1 MSYDTRNEGSSS
13 GTRQEPRPDHTMN
26 LTARNEQG
34 QFVSLNKDR
43 QLDNTRDNRDEMNKK
58 EGKENSYENKP
69 YDKSYEK
76 PYEKPYEKFDKTG
89 NGDMSNMLRHIEQLE
104 RRLQQRDGELND
116 AKSRVEKFSQ
126 RTREGMQSALDSL
139 MKKWMDAVETK
150 DPNVKDEFKGGLERL
165 VKNSAEDNGVW
176 QMMVSASSLYQR
188 QEHDLES
195 LRVENTELRTK
206 VNGLYGEDVTRTV
219 GSKSKADTQLGP
231 ADVMDGMSSG
241 GNMWDSFAMDIG
253 RTSF

>member
-1 MSYDTRNEGSSS
+1 MQSQEGS
-13 GTRQEPRPDHTMN
+13 
-26 LTARNEQG
+26 EQK
-34 QFVSLNKDR
+34 QTEV
-43 QLDNTRDNRDEMNKK
+43 
-58 EGKENSYENKP
+58 KENTTSNITENNNT
-69 YDKSYEK
+69 
-76 PYEKPYEKFDKTG
+76 KTDMTNVLKHIQDLESNNSTLKNQLKEAVER
-89 NGDMSNMLRHIEQLE
+89 NGKLS
-104 RRLQQRDGELND
+104 
-116 AKSRVEKFSQ
+116 AK
-126 RTREGMQSALDSL
+126 TREGMQSALDTL

-195 LRVENTELRTK
+195 LRVENNELRTK

>member
-1 MSYDTRNEGSSS
+1 MTSNTTENNNTKTDMTNVLKHIQDLESNNSTLKNQLKEAVERN
-13 GTRQEPRPDHTMN
+13 
-26 LTARNEQG
+26 
-34 QFVSLNKDR
+34 
-43 QLDNTRDNRDEMNKK
+43 
-58 EGKENSYENKP
+58 GKLS
-69 YDKSYEK
+69 
-76 PYEKPYEKFDKTG
+76 
-89 NGDMSNMLRHIEQLE
+89 
-104 RRLQQRDGELND
+104 
-116 AKSRVEKFSQ
+116 AK
-126 RTREGMQSALDSL
+126 TREGMQSALDTL

-176 QMMVSASSLYQR
+176 QMMVSASSLYER
-188 QEHDLES
+188 QEHDLET

-206 VNGLYGEDVTRTV
+206 VNGLYGEDVSRTV

-231 ADVMDGMSSG
+231 ADVMDGVGSG

>member
-150 DPNVKDEFKGGLERL
+150 DDNCKTEFKKGMERL
-165 VKNSAEDNGVW
+165 VQNSAEDNGVW
-176 QMMVSASSLYQR
+176 QMMVAASALHEK
-188 QEHDLES
+188 QEHNLDQLRLQNDELKQKIDGHYATPSSRTDNS
-195 LRVENTELRTK
+195 LGKR
-206 VNGLYGEDVTRTV
+206 
-219 GSKSKADTQLGP
+219 KADDEFDRSNVEAEST
-231 ADVMDGMSSG
+231 A
-241 GNMWDSFAMDIG
+241 NIWESFAQDM
-253 RTSF
+253 TQF

>member
-13 GTRQEPRPDHTMN
+13 GTRQEPRPDHSMN
-26 LTARNEQG
+26 FTARNEQG

-43 QLDNTRDNRDEMNKK
+43 PVDNIRDNRDEMNKK

-69 YDKSYEK
+69 LYEK
-76 PYEKPYEKFDKTG
+76 PYEKFEKFDKTG

-116 AKSRVEKFSQ
+116 AKNRVEKFSQ

-150 DPNVKDEFKGGLERL
+150 DDNCKAEFKKGMERL
-165 VKNSAEDNGVW
+165 VQNSAEDNGVW
-176 QMMVSASSLYQR
+176 QMMVAASALHDK
-188 QEHDLES
+188 QEHNLDQ
-195 LRVENTELRTK
+195 LRLQNDELKQKIDGHYATPASRTDNALGK
-206 VNGLYGEDVTRTV
+206 R
-219 GSKSKADTQLGP
+219 KADDELDRSEVGAEHT
-231 ADVMDGMSSG
+231 ASI
-241 GNMWDSFAMDIG
+241 WDDFAKECQA
-253 RTSF
+253 F

>member
-1 MSYDTRNEGSSS
+1 MQSQEGS
-13 GTRQEPRPDHTMN
+13 
-26 LTARNEQG
+26 EQK
-34 QFVSLNKDR
+34 QTEV
-43 QLDNTRDNRDEMNKK
+43 
-58 EGKENSYENKP
+58 KENTTSNITENNNTKT
-69 YDKSYEK
+69 DMTNVLKHIQDLESNNSALKSQLKEAV
-76 PYEKPYEKFDKTG
+76 ER
-89 NGDMSNMLRHIEQLE
+89 NGKLS
-104 RRLQQRDGELND
+104 
-116 AKSRVEKFSQ
+116 AK
-126 RTREGMQSALDSL
+126 TREGMQSALDTL

-176 QMMVSASSLYQR
+176 QMMVSASSLYER

-195 LRVENTELRTK
+195 LRVENNELRTK

-231 ADVMDGMSSG
+231 ADVMDGMSLG